1 MGRLIAG
8 SSLNGGFMKI
18 TYIHH
23 SAFLAETEHAC
34 LLFDYF
40 KGSLPKLPEGKRLY
54 IFASHRHP
62 DHFSKVVFDI
72 AAEHGDTVLLLSS
85 DIWRKRVPEELKGA
99 AVFLKP
105 DTVWEDDVLKAETF
119 RSTDEGVAF
128 WCTVDGHTLYHAGDL
143 NHWYWDGEDPQWN
156 ENMTRNY
163 RKEIGKMEGRHA
175 DAAFLPLDPRLG
187 EYFYLGIDDFMKMAD
202 ADWIFPMHFWGE
214 FDVGARLKDL
224 DCSRGYRERIAE
236 ISTEGQ
242 EFSI

>member
-40 KGSLPKLPEGKRLY
+40 KGSLPMLPEGKRLY

-62 DHFSKVVFDI
+62 DHFSKVIFDI

-128 WCTVDGHTLYHAGDL
+128 WCTVDGYTLYHAGDL

-187 EYFYLGIDDFMKMAD
+187 EYFYLGINDFMKMAD

-214 FDVGARLKDL
+214 FDVGARLKAL

>member
-1 MGRLIAG
+1 M
-8 SSLNGGFMKI
+8 
-18 TYIHH
+18 
-23 SAFLAETEHAC
+23 
-34 LLFDYF
+34 
-40 KGSLPKLPEGKRLY
+40 
-54 IFASHRHP
+54 
-62 DHFSKVVFDI
+62 
-72 AAEHGDTVLLLSS
+72 
-85 DIWRKRVPEELKGA
+85 PEELKGA

-187 EYFYLGIDDFMKMAD
+187 EYFYLGINDFMKMAD

-214 FDVGARLKDL
+214 FDVGARLKACL
-224 DCSRGYRERIAE
+224 LYTSPWAAAPWMCSLPRL
-236 ISTEGQ
+236 
-242 EFSI
+242 

>member
-1 MGRLIAG
+1 MGSEMCIR
-8 SSLNGGFMKI
+8 
-18 TYIHH
+18 
-23 SAFLAETEHAC
+23 
-34 LLFDYF
+34 D
-40 KGSLPKLPEGKRLY
+40 R
-54 IFASHRHP
+54 
-62 DHFSKVVFDI
+62 
-72 AAEHGDTVLLLSS
+72 
-85 DIWRKRVPEELKGA
+85 
-99 AVFLKP
+99 P

-214 FDVGARLKDL
+214 FDVGARLKAL

>member
-1 MGRLIAG
+1 
-8 SSLNGGFMKI
+8 MKI

-23 SAFLAETEHAC
+23 SAFLAETDRAC

-40 KGSLPKLPEGKRLY
+40 EGSLPELPEGKRLY

-62 DHFSKVVFDI
+62 DHFSRVIFDI
-72 AAEHGDTVLLLSS
+72 ARDHGNTVLILSS

-99 AVFLKP
+99 AVFLKS

-163 RKEIGKMEGRHA
+163 REEIGKMKGRHA

-187 EYFYLGIDDFMKMAD
+187 EYFYLGIDDFMKMVD
-202 ADWIFPMHFWGE
+202 TDWIFPMHFWGE
-214 FDVGARLKDL
+214 FDVGARLKAL
-224 DCSRGYRERIAE
+224 DCSRGYRERIVE
-236 ISTEGQ
+236 ISRQGQ

>member
-1 MGRLIAG
+1 M
-8 SSLNGGFMKI
+8 
-18 TYIHH
+18 
-23 SAFLAETEHAC
+23 
-34 LLFDYF
+34 
-40 KGSLPKLPEGKRLY
+40 
-54 IFASHRHP
+54 
-62 DHFSKVVFDI
+62 
-72 AAEHGDTVLLLSS
+72 
-85 DIWRKRVPEELKGA
+85 PEELKGA

-163 RKEIGKMEGRHA
+163 REEIGKMKGRHA

-187 EYFYLGIDDFMKMAD
+187 EYFYLGIDDFMKAAD

-214 FDVGARLKDL
+214 FDVGARLKAL